1 MYEGTGTHARTS
13 DNRPQA
19 GKTGTTDNIRDAWFC
34 GFTPDLA
41 TCVWIGYPVSE
52 KYPLHGV
59 EGVGTVYG
67 GTLPAAIW
75 HGFMDAALAHT
86 PPHDFPKPKN
96 PPTFISNFRSEF
108 TERAVVVA
116 PPVTTDP
123 KKPKNDK
130 NRDGG
135 AAGGGR

>member
-1 MYEGTGTHARTS
+1 M
-13 DNRPQA
+13 
-19 GKTGTTDNIRDAWFC
+19 
-34 GFTPDLA
+34 
-41 TCVWIGYPVSE
+41 WIGYPVSE

-123 KKPKNDK
+123 KKPKK
-130 NRDGG
+130 RQGP
-135 AAGGGR
+135 